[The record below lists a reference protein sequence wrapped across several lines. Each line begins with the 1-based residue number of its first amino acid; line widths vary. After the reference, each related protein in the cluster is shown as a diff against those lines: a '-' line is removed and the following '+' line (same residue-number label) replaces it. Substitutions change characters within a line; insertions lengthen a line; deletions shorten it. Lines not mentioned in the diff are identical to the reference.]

1 MYHTVDGSK
10 NCLRCKKNVVYR
22 YRYNGISTINLNWWG
37 ISEPSTVGFG
47 LGCKKV
53 AEKSENWNQFSTV
66 KRHMKEQY
74 IVN

>member
-1 MYHTVDGSK
+1 MQKTVV
-10 NCLRCKKNVVYR
+10 NRYEYIMIYR
-22 YRYNGISTINLNWWG
+22 ILTTNLNWWG